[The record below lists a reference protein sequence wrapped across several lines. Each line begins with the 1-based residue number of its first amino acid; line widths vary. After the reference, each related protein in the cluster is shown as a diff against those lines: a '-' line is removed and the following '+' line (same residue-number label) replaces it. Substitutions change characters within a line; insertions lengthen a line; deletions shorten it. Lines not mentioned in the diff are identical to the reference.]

1 MPRAHSGQVVLVVD
15 DDRDLR
21 RLVKR
26 LLEPLG
32 YVVLEAATA
41 ADALSLAGREPPT
54 VVVLDVLLPDMPG
67 YEVCREL
74 RDAYADDIAIVFLSG
89 KRTEEFDRTAGMLLG
104 ADDYIVKPFMPGEF
118 VARVRRA
125 GDRASA
131 LPLSS
136 SSALTPRELEVLKLL
151 AEGLARRRSRRRS
164 SSRRRR
170 SRPTSSGSSPSL
182 TYTAAPRLSHTRTGT
197 GCSAPVSDVRPCPA
211 GQREACRRMLR
222 RDPERC
228 EPRSV
233 LPGPLPSPS

>member
-54 VVVLDVLLPDMPG
+54 VVLLDVLLPDMPG

-131 LPLSS
+131 RPFSS

-151 AEGLARRRSRRRS
+151 AEGLGQKKIAQALFIAPKTVATHIQRILAKLDVHSRAEAVAYAHRNRLF
-164 SSRRRR
+164 
-170 SRPTSSGSSPSL
+170 RPG
-182 TYTAAPRLSHTRTGT
+182 
-197 GCSAPVSDVRPCPA
+197 
-211 GQREACRRMLR
+211 
-222 RDPERC
+222 
-228 EPRSV
+228 
-233 LPGPLPSPS
+233 